1 MIIYSH
7 ILLSLFSLVTCSRHG
22 KPCVPTAGHTALI
35 IGQDYYSIRNY
46 TYALGADPFG
56 VMAYTALES
65 STGSLTGLKMPI
77 DYGSGI
83 EWIEGLVDLY
93 AGISLQVGLYLVN
106 VCPKVLSGELDGNIE
121 SLSRYLRSINNP
133 VYLRVGYEFDSFQNN
148 YPTDCYIKMFQRIV
162 NLFRTHKTYNVAFV
176 WHSYGEA
183 PRDNISVDSWYPGD
197 EYVDWCGLSIFN
209 QPYNCQTQ
217 HLCEF
222 EYADRFL
229 SFCKSRF
236 KPSMIAES
244 TPYGGIYDYGTS
256 SKNRSIPSVI
266 PNRAYITERASTLPS
281 ADGKSSSQPTKLDT
295 WSAWFEH
302 VIVYIK
308 KHDIKIWSYINCDWD
323 SMPMWRKEHAP
334 GTHWGDTRV
343 EAYPH
348 TLTKWR
354 SDVLGNA
361 RFAWTNSSTA
371 IEQICKRGGRRAIA
385 KADLLHLMQWTYAI
399 GAIVSGGI
407 LLGYVIYSRFKGK
420 KGNYSPIE

>member
-176 WHSYGEA
+176 WHSYVEA

-308 KHDIKIWSYINCDWD
+308 KHDIKIWSYIEGLGTLLVPNTPALVHLLVNESPSPVSFMFLPFPRSPGSSRDFVQLYGRSPRPPTPED
-323 SMPMWRKEHAP
+323 SSPAP
-334 GTHWGDTRV
+334 PAPAPDPWL
-343 EAYPH
+343 P
-348 TLTKWR
+348 
-354 SDVLGNA
+354 VLL
-361 RFAWTNSSTA
+361 SSGGYA
-371 IEQICKRGGRRAIA
+371 IVFVCKAGSRAIC
-385 KADLLHLMQWTYAI
+385 L
-399 GAIVSGGI
+399 
-407 LLGYVIYSRFKGK
+407 
-420 KGNYSPIE
+420 